1 VSPGVAGIVAG
12 ATVTVGGG
20 GAVRVGAGP
29 DGGDDPEPPQASAKS
44 TKNTTPIVSVD
55 LIAAGMGIFTLAL
68 TLSSKERKHGGSAT

>member
-1 VSPGVAGIVAG
+1 MVAGV
-12 ATVTVGGG
+12 TVTVGGG

-55 LIAAGMGIFTLAL
+55 LIAAGMGIFTLESWPETGAVPPRGY
-68 TLSSKERKHGGSAT
+68 TPGNQG